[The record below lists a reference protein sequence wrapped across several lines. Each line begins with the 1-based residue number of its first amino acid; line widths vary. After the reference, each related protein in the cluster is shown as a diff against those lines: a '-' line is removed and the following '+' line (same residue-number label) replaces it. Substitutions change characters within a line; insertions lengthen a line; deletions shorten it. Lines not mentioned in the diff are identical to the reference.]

1 MASEVRKDLTSCMK
15 KRDIPSQVRM
25 RLSMPPRSF
34 SLAIAAMILA
44 AVAGG
49 EARAGDISGVLE
61 LFTSQGCS
69 SCPPADALLGE
80 FAKNPGLIALS
91 LPVDYWDYIGWKDT
105 LASHAFTERQQDYA
119 EARGDGQVYTPQ
131 MVVDGITHAVG
142 SNRPKIEQ
150 AIRASSGQQGVL
162 SVPLH
167 VSEVNGD
174 LVGDVGAA
182 SEGVPKWGSILLL
195 QIAKKRVVTIGRG
208 ENAGHTYTYTN
219 VVRSIERI
227 GMWNGSAMQFEVPA
241 AEITPRGDG
250 YVVLLQAGKVDRPS
264 AILAAAK
271 SAGL

>member
-1 MASEVRKDLTSCMK
+1 
-15 KRDIPSQVRM
+15 M
-25 RLSMPPRSF
+25 RLFQPLSSALAAAVF
-34 SLAIAAMILA
+34 LAAIA
-44 AVAGG
+44 GG
-49 EARAGDISGVLE
+49 KVRAGDISGVLE

-69 SCPPADALLGE
+69 SCPPADALLAE
-80 FAKNPGLIALS
+80 LAKNPGLVAFS

-105 LASHAFTERQQDYA
+105 LALHAFTERQQNYA

-131 MVVDGITHAVG
+131 IVVDGVTHVVG
-142 SNRPKIEQ
+142 SDKSKIEQ
-150 AIRASSGQQGVL
+150 AMRTSAAQPGVL

-182 SEGVPKWGSILLL
+182 GDGVPKWGSILLL

-219 VVRSIERI
+219 VVRSIVRV
-227 GMWNGSAMQFEVPA
+227 GMWNGSAMRFEVPA

-250 YVVLLQAGKVDRPS
+250 YVVLLQSGKTDRPS

-271 SAGL
+271 SSGL